1 MDDRATHG
9 LDLIT
14 AYGKGHEAFM
24 AVSKAS
30 IIGPTERA
38 LILAGW
44 ARRFAEELAAVEG
57 CSLEQF
63 LEKEGIAAEARSAAA
78 TDGGEQDAG

>member
-1 MDDRATHG
+1 MT
-9 LDLIT
+9 
-14 AYGKGHEAFM
+14 
-24 AVSKAS
+24 VSKAS

-44 ARRFAEELAAVEG
+44 ARRFAGELAAIEG

-63 LEKEGIAAEARSAAA
+63 LEKEGIAADARSAGNA
-78 TDGGEQDAG
+78 GGGQQGAG